1 MSATDENG
9 LPLNP
14 GAPTPR
20 QQQEAAQGALLQ
32 TGGVVPQPQQV
43 QIPNQ
48 NVFSNGGGVIG
59 RFDQPVSPQ
68 QPYMGDM
75 ADKTKQPETS
85 FENILPIPQPQ
96 TGFEKI
102 PSTILP
108 DGSER
113 YDDIS
118 KALAGYQ
125 NQPQQP
131 QFNKDDSQRDG
142 GFFSWLRSLVPKSR
156 PGRRDGESD
165 DDYDRRMTDNRERL
179 LALGDAMRH
188 IGNIVNTSNG
198 APAQQFN
205 DPFTAEETR
214 YQQRKADREKK
225 AALETENARN
235 SSEMSL
241 KEKAAEADRQYKMFL
256 MGMKNEA
263 AGLNRDKFE
272 YQKVKDANELDFKQ
286 AKEESDAKYKKD
298 KLNETVRHNKAN
310 EIIAQNRVAV
320 AQYNATH
327 KSSKGSGGSSNSKY
341 PVLYDENGNPVYS
354 YNKAGW
360 EYNSARYAGVQDD
373 KTSTST
379 KTKQTPI
386 GKQTSTTVT
395 KRGSSA
401 ASQLGA
407 RDRNKTKQAPS
418 KKPSGKTS
426 GKGGSKPSYTHTKAL
441 GW

>member
-1 MSATDENG
+1 MLNNPIRDRKIGLPATDENG

-32 TGGVVPQPQQV
+32 TGGVVPQPQQPQV
-43 QIPNQ
+43 LNQ

-59 RFDQPVSPQ
+59 RFDQPVNT
-68 QPYMGDM
+68 QPYKGDV
-75 ADKTKQPETS
+75 ADKTKQPETN
-85 FENILPIPQPQ
+85 FENIPRIPQPQ

-125 NQPQQP
+125 NQPQ
-131 QFNKDDSQRDG
+131 FNKDDSQMDG
-142 GFFSWLRSLVPKSR
+142 GFFSWLRGLVPKSR

-198 APAQQFN
+198 APVQQFN
-205 DPFTAEETR
+205 DPFAVEETR
-214 YQQRKADREKK
+214 YQQRKADRERK

-235 SSEMSL
+235 ASEMSL

-263 AGLNRDKFE
+263 AGLNRDKFD

-286 AKEESDAKYKKD
+286 AKEKSDAKYKTD
-298 KLNETVRHNKAN
+298 KLNETKRHNKAN
-310 EIIAQNRVAV
+310 EIIAQNRVTI

-341 PVLYDENGNPVYS
+341 PVLKDENGNPVYS
-354 YNKAGW
+354 YNKASW

-379 KTKQTPI
+379 STKQTPI
-386 GKQTSTTVT
+386 GKQTTTTVT

-407 RDRNKTKQAPS
+407 RDRNKTKQAPA
-418 KKPSGKTS
+418 K
-426 GKGGSKPSYTHTKAL
+426 GKGKKSYTNTKKL
-441 GW
+441 GL

>member
-1 MSATDENG
+1 MLNNPIRDRKIGMSATDENG

-59 RFDQPVSPQ
+59 RFEQPVSPQ

-85 FENILPIPQPQ
+85 FENIPPIPQPQ

-125 NQPQQP
+125 NQPQ
-131 QFNKDDSQRDG
+131 FNKDDSQRDG
-142 GFFSWLRSLVPKSR
+142 GFFSWLRGLIPKSR

-188 IGNIVNTSNG
+188 IGNIVNTSKG

-214 YQQRKADREKK
+214 YQQRKADRDKK

-235 SSEMSL
+235 ASEMSL

-263 AGLNRDKFE
+263 AGLNRDKFD
-272 YQKVKDANELDFKQ
+272 YQKVKDANEFGFKQ
-286 AKEESDAKYKKD
+286 TKEANDGKYKTD
-298 KLNETVRHNKAN
+298 KLNETIRHNKAN
-310 EIIAQNRVAV
+310 EIIAQNRVII

-327 KSSKGSGGSSNSKY
+327 KSSNGSGKY
-341 PVLYDENGNPVYS
+341 PVLYDENGNIVYS
-354 YNKAGW
+354 YNKTSW
-360 EYNSARYAGVQDD
+360 EYNSSRYAGVQDD

-379 KTKQTPI
+379 TTKNTPI
-386 GKQTSTTVT
+386 GKQTTTTVT
-395 KRGSSA
+395 KIGPSA

-426 GKGGSKPSYTHTKAL
+426 GKGGYTHTKAL